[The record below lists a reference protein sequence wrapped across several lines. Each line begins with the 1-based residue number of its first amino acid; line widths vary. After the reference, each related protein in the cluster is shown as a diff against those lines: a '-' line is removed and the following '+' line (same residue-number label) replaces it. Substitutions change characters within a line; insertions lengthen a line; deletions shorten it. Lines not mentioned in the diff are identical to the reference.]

1 MQTLEVGLDTMIKL
15 VVLERHHTS
24 CQDKCSGN
32 RCDTP
37 VVLLCRYVAI
47 PVRVYCIEKLCI
59 CSEEWRRL
67 RSS

>member
-1 MQTLEVGLDTMIKL
+1 MQTLEVGLDTKIKL

-24 CQDKCSGN
+24 CQDKWSGN
-32 RCDTP
+32 GYTP
-37 VVLLCRYVAI
+37 VVLLCRHIAI